1 MKKVRILYDF
11 LVIIYLITSVVSIIL
26 AITSIWFSLSVEK
39 RLKNNFLSLKNK
51 IEFQHNR
58 TEELMKNINQESLN
72 IQLAVYKTQTDIHDN
87 LKNMQKHCKSSNS
100 EKNNEN

>member
-1 MKKVRILYDF
+1 MRILYDF

-39 RLKNNFLSLKNK
+39 RLKKNFLSLKNR
-51 IEFQHNR
+51 IEFQQNK

-72 IQLAVYKTQTDIHDN
+72 IQSAVYKSQTDIHDS
-87 LKNMQKHCKSSNS
+87 LKNMKKHCKTSYY

>member
-1 MKKVRILYDF
+1 MKVRILYDF

-39 RLKNNFLSLKNK
+39 RLKKNFLSLKNS

-72 IQLAVYKTQTDIHDN
+72 IQSTVYKNQTDIHDS
-87 LKNMQKHCKSSNS
+87 LKNMQKHCKSSNYK
-100 EKNNEN
+100 KNNEN